1 MTKKTRKI
9 LFFGCAIL
17 FVLFAPLAIIYSQG
31 YRINFSPG
39 EGEKIITQT
48 GGLFLKIQPRQ
59 AKVYI
64 DGKLKENTDFFFGS
78 LLVENLLPGKYVI
91 EVKKEGYSSWQKTLE
106 IKEKTVTEAKDIVLF
121 PENPGIETLA
131 ENIQDFWFSPDQKK
145 LIFEEEDEKGWFLT
159 LYEPEKNLK
168 SQLIK
173 KSDISTK
180 EVKLLDITFSKD
192 SKEITIQTEISK
204 VKRYF
209 TLDITMAGLS
219 PKETEAPEV
228 GEKEYIVGNYKF
240 KEEDGTLYFS
250 NNSSDSFQELFSQ
263 VKGFKFS
270 PEAKKMAYFSDY
282 EIWIMFLDKVTL
294 DKEAGD
300 KMFLIRLSEKIDN
313 VFWLDSNYLVLNAG
327 NTIKIT
333 EIDNRNRLNI
343 VDFKEIK
350 NPEIFWNENDK
361 KLYIFSEN
369 TLSVSA
375 PLLP

>member
-31 YRINFSPG
+31 YRINFSPE

-78 LLVENLLPGKYVI
+78 LLVENLLPGKYAI
-91 EVKKEGYSSWQKTLE
+91 EVRKEEYSSWQKTLE

>member
-78 LLVENLLPGKYVI
+78 LLVENLLPGKYAI

-240 KEEDGTLYFS
+240 KEENGTLYFS
-250 NNSSDSFQELFSQ
+250 SNNSDSFQELFSQ
-263 VKGFKFS
+263 VKDFKFS
-270 PEAKKMAYFSDY
+270 PEAKKLAYFSDY

>member
-31 YRINFSPG
+31 YRINFSPE

-78 LLVENLLPGKYVI
+78 LLVENLLPGKYAI
-91 EVKKEGYSSWQKTLE
+91 EVRKEEYSSWQKTLE

-240 KEEDGTLYFS
+240 KEENGTLYFS
-250 NNSSDSFQELFSQ
+250 SNNSDSFQELFSQ
-263 VKGFKFS
+263 VKDFKFS
-270 PEAKKMAYFSDY
+270 PEAKKLAYFSDY

>member
-64 DGKLKENTDFFFGS
+64 NGKLKENTDFFFGS
-78 LLVENLLPGKYVI
+78 LLVENLLPGKYAI

-240 KEEDGTLYFS
+240 KEENGTLYFS
-250 NNSSDSFQELFSQ
+250 SDNSDSFQELFSQ
-263 VKGFKFS
+263 VKDFKFS
-270 PEAKKMAYFSDY
+270 PEAKKLAYFSDY

>member
-145 LIFEEEDEKGWFLT
+145 LIFKEEDEKGWFLT

>member
-9 LFFGCAIL
+9 LFFGCAVL

-31 YRINFSPG
+31 YRINFSPE

-59 AKVYI
+59 AEVYI

-78 LLVENLLPGKYVI
+78 LLVESLLPGKYTI

-121 PENPGIETLA
+121 SENPGIETLA

-145 LIFEEEDEKGWFLT
+145 LILEEENEKGWFLS

-180 EVKLLDITFSKD
+180 EVKLLDITFSED

-209 TLDITMAGLS
+209 TLDITIAGLS

-240 KEEDGTLYFS
+240 KEENGTLYFS
-250 NNSSDSFQELFSQ
+250 SNNSDSFQELFSQ
-263 VKGFKFS
+263 VKGFRFS
-270 PEAKKMAYFSDY
+270 PEAKKLAYFSDY
-282 EIWIMFLDKVTL
+282 EIWIMFLDNIAL

-313 VFWLDSNYLVLNAG
+313 VFWLNSNYLVLNAG

-343 VDFKEIK
+343 VDFEEIK